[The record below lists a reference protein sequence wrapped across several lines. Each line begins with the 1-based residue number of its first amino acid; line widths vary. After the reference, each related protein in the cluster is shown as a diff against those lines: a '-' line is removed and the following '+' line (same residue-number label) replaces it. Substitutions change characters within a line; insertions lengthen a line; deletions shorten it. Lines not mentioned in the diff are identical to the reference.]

1 MSVVAL
7 PQPSLTAARTVHGLL
22 AERAALHPT
31 RDLLWFEDARY
42 TYADVQSCARS
53 AAAMLH
59 SMGLQRGDR
68 VALMMGNR
76 PEYLYCWFGASM
88 LGAVEVPVNNAHKGD
103 FLAYVLE
110 QAQCRAMVVDAAFWP
125 QLQPVIERVCCL
137 ETVAVLDGCPLHQ
150 GRIKVVPFQ
159 LMAAV
164 AAPAALEID
173 GDAPH
178 AILFTSGTTGPSKG
192 AVMPQRYPLL
202 IGEIIARAVG
212 YTADDVLYN
221 ALPFFHGNAQFLST
235 VPAML
240 AGARV
245 VLARRFSASQFWDDV
260 RRYGCTE
267 FNYIGGIVSILMKA
281 DASPLDRQHPLRVMM
296 GAGAPKD
303 IFRAFEARFGVRLIE
318 GYGMSEIGVPL
329 ITSDPATPP
338 GSCGKPHPWYEVNL
352 VDDDGENVVDG
363 SPGELLVR
371 PKLRNAILSEYFRMP
386 ERTVEAW
393 RDLWFHT
400 GDYLRRD
407 QDGFFWF
414 VDRKKDAL
422 RRRGE
427 NISSWEVER
436 VLGAH
441 PAVLESAA
449 VAVPADIGEDEVLV
463 CVALRAQCSLAAAE
477 LIAWC
482 VERMPDFMVPRYIRF
497 MPALPKTPT
506 ERVQKFELRRAGVTG
521 DTWDRLAQAVTA

>member
-1 MSVVAL
+1 VSSTPL

-22 AERAALHPT
+22 AERAAAHPT
-31 RDLLWFEDARY
+31 RDLLWFEGERY
-42 TYADVQSCARS
+42 TYADVQSSATS

-59 SMGLQRGDR
+59 AMGVVRGER

-76 PEYLYCWFGASM
+76 PEYLYCWFGTSM

-125 QLQPVIERVCCL
+125 QLQAVVERIQCL
-137 ETVAVLDGCPLHQ
+137 ETIAVLDGCPAHK
-150 GRIKVVPFQ
+150 GRVKVIPFE
-159 LMAAV
+159 LTKNAV
-164 AAPAALEID
+164 LPAIPSID

-192 AVMPQRYPLL
+192 AVMPQRYPLI
-202 IGEIIARAVG
+202 IGEIVARAVG

-235 VPAML
+235 VPAIL

-260 RRYGCTE
+260 GRYGCTE
-267 FNYIGGIVSILMKA
+267 FNYIGGIISILMKA
-281 DASPLDRQHPLRVMM
+281 DPSPNDRDHPLRVMM

-303 IFRAFEARFGVRLIE
+303 IFKAFEARFGVRLIE
-318 GYGMSEIGVPL
+318 GYGMSEIGIPL
-329 ITSDPATPP
+329 MTSDPATPP

-352 VDDDGENVVDG
+352 VDDAGEDILDD

-371 PKLRNAILSEYFRMP
+371 PRLRNAMLSEYFRMP

-407 QDGFFWF
+407 QDGFYWF

-436 VLGAH
+436 VLSAH

-463 CVALRAQCSLAAAE
+463 CVALRPQGALAAEE

-482 VERMPDFMVPRYIRF
+482 VERMPDFMVPRYVRF
-497 MPALPKTPT
+497 LPALPKTPT
-506 ERVQKFELRRAGVTG
+506 ERVQKFELRRAGITA
-521 DTWDRLAQAVTA
+521 DTWDRRAPPEAR